1 MDGHT
6 SNAVRLAKACSTCRR
21 KKVKCDGSR
30 PICVPCKTF
39 DLPCKYED
47 TVRRKKK
54 HNRHEHFQ
62 ELEQRIETLQDELNE
77 AHAAKRRRLPSNE
90 DTGPEHVEPSGFSDP
105 GLQYPTNDA
114 AHAPFEAEADPDR
127 GDGDGGS
134 YTLKTPKG
142 AMRFFGASS
151 QFSIVSPEGV
161 GWLESKTGNNL
172 WRHTA
177 QRNSSRWR
185 LADWYPRAL
194 QDDFQSRCSQPLPSK
209 AVILDLVH
217 EYFDTFN
224 KAIPLFGPESF
235 MKMVSRHF
243 SWNPNESPSW
253 WAAFNIV
260 LAFAYMQRAD
270 SSGASSDDWQKCL
283 GHVKNAMNV
292 VTELFMRTCDLLAVQ
307 ALLGLAIFFQ
317 GTPNPQPLF
326 MFAAAAVRLSQS
338 IGLHKSNSFGLPMS
352 QVEERRRVFWIAF
365 ILDADICQRT
375 GRPAAQDTRDYNTLL
390 PHVNPSD
397 SLGVVEI
404 GNAKINFF
412 LALAR
417 FAVIQRKV
425 YDQLYSTDAF
435 NKTNEQLMKDARGCS
450 DDLEAWKRSIPLML
464 RPRRKFST
472 GHHIFLPHILRLHF
486 AYHCCHLNI
495 HRVCLLPRRWS
506 TSPQNE
512 GLSPSGLL
520 NDRERS
526 VQQSIE
532 AARAAIELIS
542 QVQGHYGQS
551 FEWSVVYFS
560 GAALV
565 ALFSHILID
574 PSRPDIESDIVM
586 IHGVVDFISKVASQ
600 EQDTYLDYVLALCS
614 EFESAAREQLHRA
627 RNPEANPMGD
637 NQQVAIHPQG
647 RTWTQNGYLPSN
659 SFPAFVNHPQRTE
672 NDGSNAPPSSVM
684 STDQGF
690 YTTGLSPLPV
700 PLSWNW
706 QDMLA
711 GVPPAYDFGGCDLA
725 GNTGEL

>member
-1 MDGHT
+1 MDEHT
-6 SNAVRLAKACSTCRR
+6 SNVVRLAKACSTCRR
-21 KKVKCDGSR
+21 KKVKCDGTR
-30 PICVPCKTF
+30 PVCVPCRTF

-54 HNRHEHFQ
+54 HNRDEHFH
-62 ELEQRIETLQDELNE
+62 ELEQRIQSLQDELNE
-77 AHAAKRRRLPSNE
+77 AHASKRRRLPSDE
-90 DTGPEHVEPSGFSDP
+90 DTGPEHAQPSEVSDP
-105 GLQYPTNDA
+105 ELPSPRDDTAQ
-114 AHAPFEAEADPDR
+114 APFEAEADR
-127 GDGDGGS
+127 GDCDGGS

-151 QFSIVSPEGV
+151 HFSIVSPEGV
-161 GWLESKTGNNL
+161 GWLESKTGNNV
-172 WRHTA
+172 WRHVA

-194 QDDFQSRCSQPLPSK
+194 QDDFQTRCSQPLPSK
-209 AVILDLVH
+209 AVILDLVR

-224 KAIPLFGPESF
+224 KAVPLFGPESF
-235 MKMVSRHF
+235 MAMVSRHL

-260 LAFAYMQRAD
+260 LAFAYMQRAE
-270 SSGASSDDWQKCL
+270 SSGASSDDWQKCM
-283 GHVKNAMNV
+283 GHIKNAMNV

-352 QVEERRRVFWIAF
+352 QMEERRRVFWIAF

-390 PHVNPSD
+390 PHENPPD
-397 SLGVVEI
+397 GLGVMEI
-404 GNAKINFF
+404 ENVKINFF
-412 LALAR
+412 SALAR
-417 FAVIQRKV
+417 FALIQRKV
-425 YDQLYSTDAF
+425 YDELYSTDAF
-435 NKTNEQLMKDARGCS
+435 NKTKERLMKDVEGCS
-450 DDLEAWKRSIPLML
+450 DDLEAWKESIPPIL
-464 RPRRKFST
+464 RPRRNFST
-472 GHHIFLPHILRLHF
+472 GHHAFLPHILRLHF
-486 AYHCCHLNI
+486 AYHCCYLNI
-495 HRVCLLPRRWS
+495 HRVCLLPRRWP
-506 TSPQNE
+506 TSPQNGGFSPP
-512 GLSPSGLL
+512 GLW

-526 VQQSIE
+526 LQQSIE

-542 QVQGHYGQS
+542 QVRGYYGQS
-551 FEWSVVYFS
+551 FEWSIVYFP

-574 PSRPDIESDIVM
+574 PTRLDTESDISM
-586 IHGVVDFISKVASQ
+586 IHGVVSFISKVASR

-614 EFESAAREQLHRA
+614 DFESAARKELYRA
-627 RNPEANPMGD
+627 RNPEPDSMGD
-637 NQQVAIHPQG
+637 NQPVSIRPQG
-647 RTWTQNGYLPSN
+647 QTWTQNGYLPPN
-659 SFPAFVNHPQRTE
+659 SFPAFVNHPQSTE
-672 NDGSNAPPSSVM
+672 NDGSNIQSSNIM

-690 YTTGLSPLPV
+690 YTTSPLPLPA

-711 GVPPAYDFGGCDLA
+711 GVPPAYDFGAYDLA
-725 GNTGEL
+725 ESTGEL

>member
-1 MDGHT
+1 MDEHT
-6 SNAVRLAKACSTCRR
+6 GNVVRLAKACSICRR

-30 PICVPCKTF
+30 PVCVPCRTF

-47 TVRRKKK
+47 TVRRTKK
-54 HNRHEHFQ
+54 HNRDEHFH
-62 ELEQRIETLQDELNE
+62 ELEQRIQSLQDELNE
-77 AHAAKRRRLPSNE
+77 AHASKRRRLPSEE
-90 DTGPEHVEPSGFSDP
+90 DTGPEHVQPSEVSDTELLSP
-105 GLQYPTNDA
+105 INDTTQ
-114 AHAPFEAEADPDR
+114 APFEAEADRD
-127 GDGDGGS
+127 DGDEGS

-151 QFSIVSPEGV
+151 HFSIVSPEGV
-161 GWLESKTGNNL
+161 GWLESKTGNNV
-172 WRHTA
+172 WRHVA

-194 QDDFQSRCSQPLPSK
+194 QDDFQSRFSQPLPSK

-224 KAIPLFGPESF
+224 KAVPLFEPESF
-235 MKMVSRHF
+235 MGMVSRHF

-260 LAFAYMQRAD
+260 LAFSYMQRAE

-307 ALLGLAIFFQ
+307 ALLGLAVFFQ

-326 MFAAAAVRLSQS
+326 MFSAAAVRLSQS

-375 GRPAAQDTRDYNTLL
+375 GRPAALDTRDYNTLL
-390 PHVNPSD
+390 PRENPTD
-397 SLGVVEI
+397 GLGVVEI
-404 GNAKINFF
+404 GNARINFF
-412 LALAR
+412 SALAR
-417 FAVIQRKV
+417 FALIQRKV
-425 YDQLYSTDAF
+425 YDELYSTDAF
-435 NKTNEQLMKDARGCS
+435 NKTKEQLMKDVKGCS
-450 DDLEAWKRSIPLML
+450 DDLEAWKRSIPPIL
-464 RPRRKFST
+464 RPRRNFST
-472 GHHIFLPHILRLHF
+472 GHHVFLPHILRLHF
-486 AYHCCHLNI
+486 AYHCCYLNI
-495 HRVCLLPRRWS
+495 HRVCLLPRRWQ
-506 TSPQNE
+506 TSPQN
-512 GLSPSGLL
+512 GQLSPPGLL

-526 VQQSIE
+526 VQLSIE
-532 AARAAIELIS
+532 SARAAIELIG
-542 QVQGHYGQS
+542 QVRGRYGQS
-551 FEWSVVYFS
+551 FEWSIVYFP

-574 PSRPDIESDIVM
+574 PSHPDTESDISM
-586 IHGVVDFISKVASQ
+586 IHGVVSFISRVASQ

-614 EFESAAREQLHRA
+614 DFESAARKELHRA
-627 RNPEANPMGD
+627 RNPEPNSMGD
-637 NQQVAIHPQG
+637 NQQVPIRPQG
-647 RTWTQNGYLPSN
+647 QTWTQNDHLSPN
-659 SFPAFVNHPQRTE
+659 SFPAFFNHPQSTG
-672 NDGSNAPPSSVM
+672 NGGSNIQSSNIM
-684 STDQGF
+684 STDQSF
-690 YTTGLSPLPV
+690 FATGSLPLPA

-711 GVPPAYDFGGCDLA
+711 GVPPAYDFGAYDLA
-725 GNTGEL
+725 ESTGEL

>member
-1 MDGHT
+1 MDGNT
-6 SNAVRLAKACSTCRR
+6 SNGVRLAKACSICRR
-21 KKVKCDGSR
+21 KKVKCDGTR
-30 PICVPCKTF
+30 PVCVPCRTF

-54 HNRHEHFQ
+54 HNRGEDVH
-62 ELEQRIETLQDELNE
+62 ELEQRIQSLQDELNE
-77 AHAAKRRRLPSNE
+77 AHASKRRRLPSDE
-90 DTGPEHVEPSGFSDP
+90 DTAPEHVQPSEASDSEFP
-105 GLQYPTNDA
+105 SPRNGTAQA
-114 AHAPFEAEADPDR
+114 SFEAEADR

-134 YTLKTPKG
+134 YTIKTPKG

-151 QFSIVSPEGV
+151 QFSIVSPEGA
-161 GWLESKTGNNL
+161 GWLESKTGNNV
-172 WRHTA
+172 WRHVA

-194 QDDFQSRCSQPLPSK
+194 QDDFQSRCSQPLPPK

-224 KAIPLFGPESF
+224 KALPLFGPEGF
-235 MKMVSRHF
+235 MGMVSRHF

-260 LAFAYMQRAD
+260 LAFAYMQRAE

-352 QVEERRRVFWIAF
+352 QVEERKRVFWIAF

-375 GRPAAQDTRDYNTLL
+375 GRPAAQDTRDYSTLL
-390 PHVNPSD
+390 PHENPPD
-397 SLGVVEI
+397 GLGVMEI
-404 GNAKINFF
+404 GNSTINLFS
-412 LALAR
+412 ALAR

-425 YDQLYSTDAF
+425 CDELYSTDAF
-435 NKTNEQLMKDARGCS
+435 NKTQVQLMKDARGCF
-450 DDLEAWKRSIPLML
+450 DDLEAWNRSIPPIL
-464 RPRRKFST
+464 RPQRNFSIS
-472 GHHIFLPHILRLHF
+472 HHLFLPHILRLHF
-486 AYHCCHLNI
+486 AYHCCYINI
-495 HRVCLLPRRWS
+495 HRVCLLPRRWP
-506 TSPQNE
+506 TSPQSE
-512 GLSPSGLL
+512 RLSPPSLS

-526 VQQSIE
+526 VQQSTE

-542 QVQGHYGQS
+542 QVRGHYGRT
-551 FEWSVVYFS
+551 FEWSIVYFP

-565 ALFSHILID
+565 ALFSQILTD
-574 PSRPDIESDIVM
+574 PSRPDTESDIAM
-586 IHGVVDFISKVASQ
+586 MHGVVSFISRVASQ
-600 EQDTYLDYVLALCS
+600 EQDTYLDYVLALCTD
-614 EFESAAREQLHRA
+614 FENAARKELHQA
-627 RNPEANPMGD
+627 RNPEPEPTTD
-637 NQQVAIHPQG
+637 NQPVAIRPQG
-647 RTWTQNGYLPSN
+647 QMWTQNDYLAPN
-659 SFPAFVNHPQRTE
+659 SSPAFFNPSQATE
-672 NDGSNAPPSSVM
+672 NDANNIQSSNLM

-690 YTTGLSPLPV
+690 YTTGSLPLPA

-711 GVPPAYDFGGCDLA
+711 GVPPAYDFGAYDLA
-725 GNTGEL
+725 ESTGGL